1 MEPKP
6 FFNETAYQKTK
17 RKIIILAVIVLFAGI
32 LGGSLLIAAGISR
45 SSGID
50 TNAVKAQRDEEFH
63 ANGFSYRYY
72 ELSDLLDKSESA
84 SVFYLAGGFII
95 IAACMGGAS
104 IYKFAMRRE
113 IAAFK
118 AQQVIP
124 VAKEGM
130 EALAPA
136 AGTAAKEIAKG
147 VREGL
152 NGREE

>member
-1 MEPKP
+1 MLDLVVLTLYLKVEPLAHS
-6 FFNETAYQKTK
+6 FFQFTPLYG
-17 RKIIILAVIVLFAGI
+17 RG
-32 LGGSLLIAAGISR
+32 
-45 SSGID
+45 
-50 TNAVKAQRDEEFH
+50 
-63 ANGFSYRYY
+63 
-72 ELSDLLDKSESA
+72 LSDLLDKSESA

-147 VREGL
+147 VREGI